1 MATSSTW
8 LFNVFSLFDKI
19 IRSLLGMPVFL
30 HLLAVLTFL
39 MVSGMFGWLIYL
51 GRNRKL

>member
-8 LFNVFSLFDKI
+8 LFDVVGLFDKI
-19 IRSLLGMPVFL
+19 IRTLLGTPVFL